1 MLFLLHF
8 VVIAVGVVDAAAA
21 ADVTI
26 VTVAL
31 RLSVWSKRLGMK
43 DSNSAFLTNYIQL
56 YEILEIIVPK

>member
-8 VVIAVGVVDAAAA
+8 VVIAVGVVDAAA

>member
-21 ADVTI
+21 DVTI

-31 RLSVWSKRLGMK
+31 LLSV
-43 DSNSAFLTNYIQL
+43 
-56 YEILEIIVPK
+56 

>member
-31 RLSVWSKRLGMK
+31 RLSV
-43 DSNSAFLTNYIQL
+43 
-56 YEILEIIVPK
+56 

>member
-21 ADVTI
+21 DVTI

-31 RLSVWSKRLGMK
+31 RLSV
-43 DSNSAFLTNYIQL
+43 
-56 YEILEIIVPK
+56 